1 MKQISGYILELYVKY
16 MEIFTNEKCEQN
28 CCEHPSERETALIRI
43 MKQDM
48 NLMWDLED
56 QNRT

>member
-1 MKQISGYILELYVKY
+1 MKY
-16 MEIFTNEKCEQN
+16 METFANEKCEQN

-48 NLMWDLED
+48 NYHVGLGRSKQDMK
-56 QNRT
+56 